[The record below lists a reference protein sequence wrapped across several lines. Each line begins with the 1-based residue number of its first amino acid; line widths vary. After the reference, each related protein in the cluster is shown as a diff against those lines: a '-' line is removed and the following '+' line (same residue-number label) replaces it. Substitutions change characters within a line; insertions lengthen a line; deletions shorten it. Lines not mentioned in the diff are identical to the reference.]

1 MSLSSSFECQPSS
14 ITAYNSE
21 DRTNRLP
28 FLVNRSHQRQLRLV
42 MVSKESNNDRLA
54 LIWMV
59 TYIVDVFSSDE
70 VHYGL

>member
-1 MSLSSSFECQPSS
+1 MSLGSSFECLSSS

-28 FLVNRSHQRQLRLV
+28 FLVSRSHQRQLRPV
-42 MVSKESNNDRLA
+42 MVSIKSNNDRLT